1 MRQLCLAILL
11 LICATVGAQE
21 IQVSED
27 IVLRNDIAY
36 EIIGKFGDHT
46 LLFRN
51 QSTYF
56 EVMAFNQQL
65 RTMWTKEIALDRRN
79 PRLIGL
85 TAGEDDFSVFYHFRQ
100 QGMTLLKAHKYNPGC
115 NLVDS
120 ITIRNLGFLFNTPRF
135 SVVFSED
142 RSKALLYYYEQASI
156 LRAFAFDVAQMALLW
171 ETSIVIEDPYSA
183 SGFTSMLV
191 DNSGKMY
198 FVKDRNNFRART
210 DLHYYEIITYD
221 GGPQVYV
228 QRIDLQGRFTFDVRF
243 DIDNLNHQ
251 FVAAGFFGT
260 DNNLQADG
268 YFYLNLPVR
277 TDSLH
282 KLSFIPFDANFLN
295 TLLGKE
301 YKPGRG
307 LLDIHMRDIVLRRDG
322 GLLLVGERYRQ
333 IERRGPSARMMN
345 EASFRILI
353 DYYYEE
359 IIAAAINPD
368 GSLHWQSILHKKQYS
383 QDDDAIY
390 SSFFLMKTAGK
401 LRLIYNDEIRSENTV
416 SEYLINAK
424 GDWERI
430 SLFSTEQ
437 LDLRLRFRDATQVS
451 ASQVIIPSE
460 RRSRLRLIKIA
471 Y

>member
-1 MRQLCLAILL
+1 
-11 LICATVGAQE
+11 
-21 IQVSED
+21 
-27 IVLRNDIAY
+27 
-36 EIIGKFGDHT
+36 
-46 LLFRN
+46 
-51 QSTYF
+51 
-56 EVMAFNQQL
+56 
-65 RTMWTKEIALDRRN
+65 
-79 PRLIGL
+79 
-85 TAGEDDFSVFYHFRQ
+85 
-100 QGMTLLKAHKYNPGC
+100 
-115 NLVDS
+115 
-120 ITIRNLGFLFNTPRF
+120 
-135 SVVFSED
+135 
-142 RSKALLYYYEQASI
+142 
-156 LRAFAFDVAQMALLW
+156 
-171 ETSIVIEDPYSA
+171 
-183 SGFTSMLV
+183 MLV
-191 DNSGKMY
+191 DDSGRMY

-210 DLHYYEIITYD
+210 DLHFYEIITYD
-221 GGPQVYV
+221 GGPQVNV
-228 QRIDLQGRFTFDVRF
+228 QRIDMQGRFTFDVRF
-243 DIDNLNHQ
+243 DIDNLNQQ

-268 YFYLNLPVR
+268 YFCLNLPIR

-282 KLSFIPFDANFLN
+282 NLTFIPFDASFLN

-322 GLLLVGERYRQ
+322 GVLLIGERFRQ
-333 IERRGPSARMMN
+333 IERRGPSTRMMN

-368 GSLHWQSILHKKQYS
+368 GSLHWQSILHKRQYS

-401 LRLIYNDEIRSENTV
+401 LRMIYNDEIRSENTV

-451 ASQVIIPSE
+451 SSQVVIPSE
-460 RRSRLRLIKIA
+460 RRSRLRLIKIT